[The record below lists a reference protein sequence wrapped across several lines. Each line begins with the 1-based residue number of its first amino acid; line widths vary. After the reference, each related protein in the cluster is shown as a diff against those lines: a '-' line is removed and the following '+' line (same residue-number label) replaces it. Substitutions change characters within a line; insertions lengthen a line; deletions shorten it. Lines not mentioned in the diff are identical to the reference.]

1 MDMPNAASFIKHF
14 LDNSGEDYLYDAETV
29 IKGTQSEKNNYIQ
42 NINDVIKL
50 CESAVIDELWFI
62 SKPSIQLPGTDFST
76 TGCKGETAIAIDW
89 WSAIGGG
96 QNALASEV
104 KCKKTDG
111 SFVYTAKI
119 RYYVLDV
126 YDWENKGEEN
136 FANLH
141 KYGYAENFLSY
152 GCYETTIEWQKGSRY
167 PYVKGDTPNYIQ
179 TTFSGIR
186 ISPECREPTP
196 TLFYIQV

>member
-1 MDMPNAASFIKHF
+1 MV
-14 LDNSGEDYLYDAETV
+14 EQTV
-29 IKGTQSEKNNYIQ
+29 KEGRTYS
-42 NINDVIKL
+42 
-50 CESAVIDELWFI
+50 
-62 SKPSIQLPGTDFST
+62 FST
-76 TGCKGETAIAIDW
+76 VKDLDRPEDVGTVKSWKINYHGCSSTHESIADDW

-152 GCYETTIEWQKGSRY
+152 GYYETTIEWQKGSRY

-179 TTFSGIR
+179 TTFSGIKDDNFTMNLLNGNYYYFG
-186 ISPECREPTP
+186 E
-196 TLFYIQV
+196 Y